1 METQKSEAFRFLPRT
16 WIRRGSD
23 VAERMSRLLVRWG
36 FRPNTIT
43 VLALLTGIAAG
54 LFFFLEYPFWAWLA
68 LFICG
73 VLDTLDGKVAVLTNA
88 KSAFGAILDSTLDRY
103 SEFFIYLGLA
113 LHFRRHWALWLAFL
127 ALLGSTM
134 VSYTKARAE
143 GLGFVCNVGLMQRA
157 ERLICLGSGALL
169 GSVLRIYDPAM
180 ITALA
185 LIALF
190 SNITAIQRT
199 LFVKRAE
206 RQRLAKKGDEPSR
219 KAASKSMTDKG
230 NRP

>member
-1 METQKSEAFRFLPRT
+1 MEAQKSETFRFLPKT
-16 WIRRGSD
+16 WIRWGSNL
-23 VAERMSRLLVRWG
+23 AERISLFLVRMG
-36 FRPNTIT
+36 LSPNIIT
-43 VLALLTGIAAG
+43 GLALLAGMTAG
-54 LFFFLEYPFWAWLA
+54 LFFFLQRPFWAWLA

-73 VLDTLDGKVAVLTNA
+73 VLDTLDGKVAGLTNT

-103 SEFFIYLGLA
+103 SEFFVYLGLA

-134 VSYTKARAE
+134 ASYTKARAE
-143 GLGFVCNVGLMQRA
+143 GLGFACNIGIMQRA

-169 GSVLRIYDPAM
+169 GSIFGIFDPAM

-190 SNITAIQRT
+190 SNMTAIQRIRS
-199 LFVKRAE
+199 VKKAE
-206 RQRLAKKGDEPSR
+206 QQSL
-219 KAASKSMTDKG
+219 SKREGAGHVHPFSSL
-230 NRP
+230 